1 MIHLDPLIIDL
12 ALIMAAG
19 GITSLIFKKLKQP
32 LVLGYILAGLLL
44 GPHVSLFPNITEIK
58 NVEIWSEIGV
68 IFLLFSLGLEFSF
81 KKLMKVGGSASITA
95 SVEVL
100 GMAVIGY
107 GVGHLLG
114 WSVMDSIFLGGILS
128 ISSTTII
135 IRAFDELGVKTQNF
149 ASLVFGALVVEDLIA
164 IVLLVL
170 LSTVAVSQQFA
181 GIEMLSSIFKL
192 VFFLILWF
200 LAGIFFI
207 PSLLKATRNIMSE
220 ETLLIVSLALCLVM
234 VILATEVG
242 FSKELGAFIMGSIL
256 AETTQG
262 AKIEHMIKP
271 IKDLFGTVF
280 FVSVGML
287 IEPKMIAEH
296 IGPVLLIT
304 VVTIFGK
311 GSITALGALLSGQ
324 SLKTSV
330 QAGLSMAQIG
340 EFSFIIATLGLS
352 LNVISPFLYPIA
364 VAVSALTT
372 FTTPYLIRF
381 GKPTYEWIEA
391 KLPKRW
397 LDAINH
403 YSSGAQTISTTSDWQ
418 TIIRSYLSTI
428 VLFSVVIIAIILL
441 SFNYA
446 LPFVYEHIKNTD
458 LGLGITAFITLL
470 CMMPFL
476 WALAVRGAFTPSS
489 ARIFAENRYK
499 GPLLI
504 LYLSRVGL
512 AIFFIIFLLES
523 FFSMQVAL
531 VVMGLLACVF
541 IIFRERI
548 GQFYENIEYQF
559 IKNYNDREEGE
570 EEENKVRLAPWDAHM
585 ARFVV
590 AQEAPA
596 IGKTLNEL
604 SWREKV
610 GINVAMIKRGQILI
624 DVPTRNDMI
633 FPGDELYIIGTD
645 VQLKKM
651 NAILRPAKETIK
663 DSERKADVSLHQFVI
678 RKDSS
683 LFGKSIRESSIRT
696 LTNGLVVGIERDG
709 QRILNPESTLV
720 FEKGDVVWIV
730 GESKRVSVLF

>member
-1 MIHLDPLIIDL
+1 MIHLDPLIVDL

-44 GPHVSLFPNITEIK
+44 GPHISLFPSITEKK

-95 SVEVL
+95 SVEVI
-100 GMAVIGY
+100 GMAAIGY
-107 GVGHLLG
+107 GVGHALG

-192 VFFLILWF
+192 VFFLIVWF
-200 LAGIFFI
+200 LAGIFII
-207 PSLLKATRNIMSE
+207 PSLLKATRKIMND

-262 AKIEHMIKP
+262 SKIEHMIKP

-287 IEPKMIAEH
+287 IEPKMIVEH

-311 GSITALGALLSGQ
+311 GSITAIGALLSGR

-364 VAVSALTT
+364 VAVSAITT
-372 FTTPYLIRF
+372 FTTPYLIRS
-381 GKPTYEWIEA
+381 GKPTYEWIES
-391 KLPKRW
+391 KLPSRW
-397 LDAINH
+397 VDAINN

-418 TIIRSYLSTI
+418 TVIRSYLSTV
-428 VLFSVVIIAIILL
+428 VLFSVVNIAIILL

-446 LPFVYEHIKNTD
+446 LPFVYEHIENTD
-458 LGLGITAFITLL
+458 LGLGITSFITLL
-470 CMMPFL
+470 CMIPFL
-476 WALAVRGAFTPSS
+476 WALAVRGAFTPSF

-531 VVMGLLACVF
+531 VVIGLIGCVF

-548 GQFYENIEYQF
+548 GRFYDTIEYQF
-559 IKNYNDREEGE
+559 IKNYNDREAGE
-570 EEENKVRLAPWDAHM
+570 EEENKVRLAPWDAHIT
-585 ARFVV
+585 RFVV

-610 GINVAMIKRGQILI
+610 GINVAMIRRGQILI

-683 LFGKSIRESSIRT
+683 LYGKSIRESSIRT

-730 GESKRVSVLF
+730 GESKRVAVLF